1 MPVLN
6 ICLSYVLNFI
16 LAVFQRVVES
26 IAGYNK
32 SRRCHISLSF
42 STDTLPNR
50 GSNYMYLIIIC
61 IYQVLTA
68 VCWWKESTDIFFL
81 YSRINR
87 IFILFLILFSYY
99 RNIVHSSAENSFNGT
114 SFPGITDAL
123 YKLQDSPGDPDL
135 ILELRHHFSVVVF
148 TIQSAAYSL
157 RNTTT
162 FLRKTNDEL

>member
-1 MPVLN
+1 MNNPFELR
-6 ICLSYVLNFI
+6 
-16 LAVFQRVVES
+16 RVNDQMMQ
-26 IAGYNK
+26 IDRAFLDPAGIP
-32 SRRCHISLSF
+32 SRSQ
-42 STDTLPNR
+42 DN
-50 GSNYMYLIIIC
+50 
-61 IYQVLTA
+61 
-68 VCWWKESTDIFFL
+68 
-81 YSRINR
+81 
-87 IFILFLILFSYY
+87 YY
-99 RNIVHSSAENSFNGT
+99 RNIVHSSAESSFNGT